1 MDGIRE
7 YWEASHYESDHDIG
21 TPIAIAITTP
31 ATGSYQLGCELS
43 CDTGV
48 VLQWYEG
55 AAIGVAG
62 TAMVW
67 RNVNRQASAGD
78 AVHVVAIEQGGTYTG
93 GTLIRQRM
101 SAWSEY
107 LPSEAPPPFTLKQS
121 TTYLLKAT
129 TLADNND
136 TTLIVRL
143 SKRR

>member
-1 MDGIRE
+1 MSEYRK
-7 YWEASHYESDHDIG
+7 YWEASHYVADHDIG
-21 TPIAIAITTP
+21 TPITIAITTP
-31 ATGSYQLGCELS
+31 ATGSYRLGCELD

-55 AAIGVAG
+55 VTIGAAG

-67 RNVNRQASAGD
+67 RSVIRTDSDGD
-78 AVHVVAIEQGGTYTG
+78 EAHAVLIEQGGTYTG

-101 SAWSEY
+101 SAWSY
-107 LPSEAPPPFTLKQS
+107 TSPSEEVPPFVLKPS
-121 TTYLLKAT
+121 TIYLLKAT

-136 TTLIVRL
+136 TTLIMRL